1 MGIDISFGVFKR
13 ISRLACIITIFG
25 VLQFFLLTFLAAFF
39 YPGGY
44 DYFGYYFSD
53 LGAVVARNGDPN
65 LISRI
70 LFFVALTLLALAL
83 IPFWLTIRSLFT
95 EPGKE
100 KILSTIGSTLGVIS
114 SPFLIGI
121 GLFPLDT
128 QLETHFL
135 VTLIFVLLFLLAT
148 LFYSITIILNQ
159 NYSNYFGIIGFV
171 LFAIPIASFT
181 ISFMDP
187 FDPVGA
193 FLQKIALYGYFI
205 WVLLPIYLIWP
216 LVRLENWQTL

>member
-1 MGIDISFGVFKR
+1 MEIDRYFGDFKR
-13 ISRLACIITIFG
+13 ISKLACIATILG
-25 VLQFFLLTFLAAFF
+25 VLQFFFMTFLAAFL

-70 LFFVALTLLALAL
+70 LFFIALTLLALIL
-83 IPFWLTIRSLFT
+83 IPFWLVIRSLFT
-95 EPGKE
+95 EFKKE
-100 KILSTIGSTLGVIS
+100 KILGKIGSTLGVIS

-121 GLFPLDT
+121 ALFPFDT
-128 QLETHFL
+128 QIESHFL
-135 VTLIFVLLFLLAT
+135 ATLAFVLLFVLAT
-148 LFYSITIILNQ
+148 LLYSISIILNQ
-159 NYSNYFGIIGFV
+159 NYPNYFGIIGFI

-181 ISFMDP
+181 VSFMDP
-187 FDPVGA
+187 FAPLGA

-205 WVLLPIYLIWP
+205 WVLLPIYLVWP
-216 LVRLENWQTL
+216 LVKSEN

>member
-1 MGIDISFGVFKR
+1 MR
-13 ISRLACIITIFG
+13 IKLFSRKFRSLGRLVCIVTIFG
-25 VLQFFLLTFLAAFF
+25 VLQFFLLTFIAAFL

-44 DYFGYYFSD
+44 DYFSYYFSD
-53 LGAVVARNGDPN
+53 LGAVAARNGDTN

-70 LFFVALTLLALAL
+70 LFSVALTLLALAL

-95 EPGKE
+95 ESKKE
-100 KILSTIGSTLGVIS
+100 KFLGNIGATLGVIS

-121 GLFPLDT
+121 ALFPLDT
-128 QLETHFL
+128 QLESHL
-135 VTLIFVLLFLLAT
+135 LATLTFVLLFVLASLL
-148 LFYSITIILNQ
+148 YSITIIFNQ

-181 ISFMDP
+181 VSLMDP
-187 FDPVGA
+187 FAPIGA

-205 WVLLPIYLIWP
+205 WVLLPIYFVWSSL
-216 LVRLENWQTL
+216 RN